1 MTDLATVGSPF
12 YGSLFLHHSLWRR
25 LLPVM
30 DLFQYLFV
38 VPCPVLCYRGSECQ
52 LGFTVLRSNIPVV
65 HSDLA
70 LGTESR
76 SKTISLTIN
85 ALFESS

>member
-1 MTDLATVGSPF
+1 MEKVVARHGLIPIPICGAMPCSLLQRIRMSTWF
-12 YGSLFLHHSLWRR
+12 YRAQ
-25 LLPVM
+25 VK
-30 DLFQYLFV
+30 Y
-38 VPCPVLCYRGSECQ
+38 
-52 LGFTVLRSNIPVV
+52 IPVV

-70 LGTESR
+70 LGIESR